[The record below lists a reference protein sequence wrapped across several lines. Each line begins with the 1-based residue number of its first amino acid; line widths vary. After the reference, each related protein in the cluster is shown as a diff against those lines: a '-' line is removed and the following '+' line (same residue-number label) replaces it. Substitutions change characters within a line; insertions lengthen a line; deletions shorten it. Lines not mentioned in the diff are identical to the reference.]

1 MHNFLSFSWRYV
13 SFFNSKTPV
22 VFGKTTGRVSNWP
35 PSIRLFTVKYFFI
48 MLICNCFW
56 IISCKVLNA
65 FVFLL
70 EILLPIKLSV
80 ASAVFWIAHF
90 ERLLSMI
97 KKFLTILT
105 FQVLLYVFTKI
116 FAHIFAKIRKS
127 LPFFI
132 SVNQTE
138 YWVIFIFYFLIDN

>member
-1 MHNFLSFSWRYV
+1 MYLSLTLKPLWFL
-13 SFFNSKTPV
+13 
-22 VFGKTTGRVSNWP
+22 GKPQGGCQIDP
-35 PSIRLFTVKYFFI
+35 LSIRLFTVKYFFI

-70 EILLPIKLSV
+70 EILLPIELSV
-80 ASAVFWIAHF
+80 ASAVFWIAYF

-97 KKFLTILT
+97 KKFLAILT
-105 FQVLLYVFTKI
+105 FQVLLYIFTKI
-116 FAHIFAKIRKS
+116 FAHIFTKIRKS

-132 SVNQTE
+132 SVSQTE
-138 YWVIFIFYFLIDN
+138 YWVIFIFTF